1 MMRPADGIS
10 YYTGMRY
17 IEELYRKS
25 KMDMKQFSN
34 QAFEYGNIPLK
45 TLENILGLSAEKKA
59 QEGIQ
64 TLVLEKR
71 RRISQGPQQSSR
83 MKCAAGFERTCN

>member
-1 MMRPADGIS
+1 
-10 YYTGMRY
+10 MRY

-59 QEGIQ
+59 Q
-64 TLVLEKR
+64 LKAFKPL
-71 RRISQGPQQSSR
+71 S
-83 MKCAAGFERTCN
+83 